1 MEKCTG
7 IQLTSKRVA
16 SADSD
21 AADTAIL
28 EFVLVFTPPKA
39 FKYASLYLHGNFGK
53 SDDTAIITYRCSC
66 ELYISGR
73 EGAAWIFP
81 LHLIATPAAPDDII
95 IVEAAGL
102 NTEAQVCL
110 RLTSLSE

>member
-1 MEKCTG
+1 MQVY
-7 IQLTSKRVA
+7 IYMIIVVNLM
-16 SADSD
+16 
-21 AADTAIL
+21 IL
-28 EFVLVFTPPKA
+28 R
-39 FKYASLYLHGNFGK
+39 
-53 SDDTAIITYRCSC
+53 TYRCSC

-81 LHLIATPAAPDDII
+81 LRLIATPAAPDDVI

-110 RLTSLSE
+110 RLTSLTE

>member
-1 MEKCTG
+1 M
-7 IQLTSKRVA
+7 
-16 SADSD
+16 
-21 AADTAIL
+21 AISVNL
-28 EFVLVFTPPKA
+28 MILQ
-39 FKYASLYLHGNFGK
+39 
-53 SDDTAIITYRCSC
+53 TYRCSC

-81 LHLIATPAAPDDII
+81 LHLLATPAAPDDRI

-110 RLTSLSE
+110 RLTSLTE